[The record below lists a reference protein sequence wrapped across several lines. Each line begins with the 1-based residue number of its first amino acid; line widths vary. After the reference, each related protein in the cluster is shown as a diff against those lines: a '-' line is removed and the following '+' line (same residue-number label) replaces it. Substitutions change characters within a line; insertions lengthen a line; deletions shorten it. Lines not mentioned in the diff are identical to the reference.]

1 MAKSILQ
8 SDKECYL
15 CRKRYNLRT
24 TRGLE
29 EHHILFG
36 RGRRE
41 LSERYGL
48 KVWLCHNHHN
58 EPPLGVHFDPAARRE
73 LEQAAQFAFD
83 DLHGP
88 GSFAKVFGEEIWFF
102 AIQKNCIRRIPMPQ
116 IVNKK
121 SVLEMAMGA
130 IAEITD
136 YEVER
141 VVANIMDPNTAATA
155 KRKITITLT
164 FAPDDYRQQIGMDA
178 QAKTTLAPIQPVRTS
193 LCITKAR
200 DGSLLLAEMTPQVP
214 GQVDMDGDETPMPAM
229 ARVGRAGY

>member
-73 LEQAAQFAFD
+73 LEQAAQFAFMISTAPAV
-83 DLHGP
+83 LP
-88 GSFAKVFGEEIWFF
+88 RCSEKKF
-102 AIQKNCIRRIPMPQ
+102 RRIPMPQ

-214 GQVDMDGDETPMPAM
+214 GQVNMDGDEAPMPAM

>member
-1 MAKSILQ
+1 
-8 SDKECYL
+8 
-15 CRKRYNLRT
+15 
-24 TRGLE
+24 
-29 EHHILFG
+29 
-36 RGRRE
+36 
-41 LSERYGL
+41 
-48 KVWLCHNHHN
+48 
-58 EPPLGVHFDPAARRE
+58 
-73 LEQAAQFAFD
+73 
-83 DLHGP
+83 
-88 GSFAKVFGEEIWFF
+88 
-102 AIQKNCIRRIPMPQ
+102 MPQ

-141 VVANIMDPNTAATA
+141 VVANIMDPNTNATA

-200 DGSLLLAEMTPQVP
+200 DGSLAIQHR
-214 GQVDMDGDETPMPAM
+214 DGKHEPLHWLHAG
-229 ARVGRAGY
+229 ARSGIWKWQP

>member
-1 MAKSILQ
+1 
-8 SDKECYL
+8 
-15 CRKRYNLRT
+15 
-24 TRGLE
+24 
-29 EHHILFG
+29 
-36 RGRRE
+36 
-41 LSERYGL
+41 
-48 KVWLCHNHHN
+48 
-58 EPPLGVHFDPAARRE
+58 
-73 LEQAAQFAFD
+73 
-83 DLHGP
+83 
-88 GSFAKVFGEEIWFF
+88 
-102 AIQKNCIRRIPMPQ
+102 MPQ

-141 VVANIMDPNTAATA
+141 VVANIMDPNTNATA

-178 QAKTTLAPIQPVRTS
+178 QAKTSLAPIQPVRTS
-193 LCITKAR
+193 LCITKA
-200 DGSLLLAEMTPQVP
+200 LLLAEMTPQVP